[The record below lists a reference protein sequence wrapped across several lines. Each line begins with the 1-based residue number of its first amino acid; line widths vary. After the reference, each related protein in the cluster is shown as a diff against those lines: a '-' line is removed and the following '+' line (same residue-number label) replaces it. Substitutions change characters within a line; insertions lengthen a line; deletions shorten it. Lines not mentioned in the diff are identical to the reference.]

1 MRRERIKEAVKVTE
15 FDHFY
20 GLYGKRK
27 RPQWGALRM
36 HAGGISDGEL
46 MFPSEMPPSL
56 PRRPENYLKNVRA
69 GDVDVRRV
77 ESGCALAGLWL

>member
-1 MRRERIKEAVKVTE
+1 MDDGTAAYQATLADYMNHAQKEEAPPV
-15 FDHFY
+15 
-20 GLYGKRK
+20 
-27 RPQWGALRM
+27 GALRM

-46 MFPSEMPPSL
+46 MFPSPPPSL

>member
-1 MRRERIKEAVKVTE
+1 MDDGTAACQATVADCMNHAHTEEAPPV
-15 FDHFY
+15 
-20 GLYGKRK
+20 
-27 RPQWGALRM
+27 GALRM

-46 MFPSEMPPSL
+46 MFPSPPPSL

>member
-1 MRRERIKEAVKVTE
+1 MADWVGKVITSDLRMVVTPNLYRKEEA
-15 FDHFY
+15 
-20 GLYGKRK
+20 
-27 RPQWGALRM
+27 PQWGRFV

-46 MFPSEMPPSL
+46 MFPSPPPSL